1 MRLTAALSIAL
12 GISVAACGS
21 PSGPS
26 GSGSLRLMITD
37 APFEDASA
45 VHVTFSEVKA
55 HRAEDATD
63 EQ

>member
-1 MRLTAALSIAL
+1 MRLTAALSTAL

-26 GSGSLRLMITD
+26 GSGNLRLMITD

>member
-26 GSGSLRLMITD
+26 GSGNLRLMITD

-45 VHVTFSEVKA
+45 LSA
-55 HRAEDATD
+55 HLRRGGQDLF
-63 EQ
+63 